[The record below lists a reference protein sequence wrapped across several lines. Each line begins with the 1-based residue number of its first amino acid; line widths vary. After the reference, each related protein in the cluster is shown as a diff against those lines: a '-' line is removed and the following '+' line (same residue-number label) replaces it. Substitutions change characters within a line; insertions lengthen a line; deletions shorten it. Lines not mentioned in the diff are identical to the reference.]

1 MSVEQAKLLIDLLP
15 TLIIYL
21 IPGYLIIWVI
31 SFMLSQKI
39 DKDSNLFIKSIVL
52 SFIFIT
58 FGNSILSFGDL
69 NIIDSNLLKVVVIL
83 ISLVLG
89 YVISKILVSNYFKR
103 ILKKLGINKSVYTN
117 FWNEIVDTE
126 KGLLVMVYLASE
138 KKTYKGELRKY
149 EECDHGDST
158 FLILSNYVL
167 YNYDGEDEILNYEK
181 DNNYRVLL
189 NTKDISRIELF
200 YHPESKKII

>member
-1 MSVEQAKLLIDLLP
+1 MMSMSIEEAKLLLEILP

-39 DKDSNLFIKSIVL
+39 DRDSNLFIKSIVL

-58 FGNSILSFGDL
+58 VGNYILGFWGL
-69 NIIDSNLLKVVVIL
+69 NILASNLLKVLIIF

-89 YVISKILVSNYFKR
+89 FVISKLLISDCFKR

-126 KGLLVMVYLASE
+126 KGLLVMVYIASE
-138 KKTYKGELRKY
+138 KKYIKA
-149 EECDHGDST
+149 
-158 FLILSNYVL
+158 NYVSMRSAITEIVLFL
-167 YNYDGEDEILNYEK
+167 Y
-181 DNNYRVLL
+181 
-189 NTKDISRIELF
+189 
-200 YHPESKKII
+200 